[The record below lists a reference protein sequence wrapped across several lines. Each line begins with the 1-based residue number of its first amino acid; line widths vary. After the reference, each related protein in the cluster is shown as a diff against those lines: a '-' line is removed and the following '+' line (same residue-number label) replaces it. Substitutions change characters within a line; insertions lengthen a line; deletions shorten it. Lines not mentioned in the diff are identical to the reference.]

1 MTGLDWY
8 YMGLIAFGLIVDH
21 FVIWP
26 GFIRRYQRD
35 PSSARLW
42 WWTVGISLVWILTLA
57 GLALWVSHDRTWV
70 TLGFTV
76 PQGWPLWG
84 SVILVAG
91 FVLLQAQGVVA
102 LIRDPSQK
110 PILRTKLEKLKPI
123 LPHSVPELPLFF
135 VVSLTAG
142 FCEEFIFRGYL
153 IWAFAPL
160 LGWWGAAA
168 VSTAIFAAVHAYQGR
183 AGVMQAG
190 ILGAVFALLV
200 ALCDSLLPAI
210 VMHALIDACGGV
222 IAWLV
227 FREEPI
233 NAEVTRPGKS
243 A

>member
-42 WWTVGISLVWILTLA
+42 WWTVGISLLWILTLA